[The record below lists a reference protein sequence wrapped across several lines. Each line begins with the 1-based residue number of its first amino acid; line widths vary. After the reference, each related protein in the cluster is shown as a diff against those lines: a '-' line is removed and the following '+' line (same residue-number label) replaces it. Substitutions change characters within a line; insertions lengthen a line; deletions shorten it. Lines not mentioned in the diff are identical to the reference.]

1 MIEITGELCPNKEDI
16 TMKTVKRIEDITQTK
31 GEIYV
36 ENQARIVRVVDL
48 RKLTEM
54 GVENIMWVAVPLE
67 NGCHA
72 LMEVESY
79 V

>member
-1 MIEITGELCPNKEDI
+1 MINFTGVLRPETEDI
-16 TMKTVKRIEDITQTK
+16 IMKIVKRIEDINQTK
-31 GEIYV
+31 GEVYV
-36 ENQARIVRVVDL
+36 EDKARIVRVVDL
-48 RKLTEM
+48 RKLVEM
-54 GVENIMWVAVPLE
+54 GVENIMWIAVPLE